1 MPFPVSYDIN
11 YYQGDTYELLLQPK
25 DSSGTAMNLTGYAGL
40 FTVSTA
46 RGDSGIVVANGIITI
61 NSGSNIFCTLAA
73 SAGNNLLASSYVYDI
88 QLSSGST
95 VYTLLT
101 GNVNVTQNIKEAV
114 VS

>member
-25 DSSGTAMNLTGYAGL
+25 DSSGAAMNFTGYAGL

-46 RGDSGIVVANGIITI
+46 RGDSGISVANGTVTI
-61 NSGSNIFCTLAA
+61 SSGSNVFCTLSA

-101 GNVNVTQNIKEAV
+101 GNVNVTQNIKEAI
-114 VS
+114 S